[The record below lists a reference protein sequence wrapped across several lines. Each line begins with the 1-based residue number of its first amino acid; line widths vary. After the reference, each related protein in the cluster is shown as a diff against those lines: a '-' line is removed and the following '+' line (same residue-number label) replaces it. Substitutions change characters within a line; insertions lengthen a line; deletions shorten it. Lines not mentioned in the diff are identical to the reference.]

1 MRSTTITQ
9 TGVGSSAVCP
19 VDFRAQVFA
28 IGIGCVITGTVTYS
42 VQHTFDDIYDPTIIP
57 TWFTNAYAVNQS
69 ANIDTNYAFPIK
81 ALRVTVSA
89 GTGSVAMTVLQ
100 TSGQG

>member
-28 IGIGCVITGTVTYS
+28 IGIGCVVTGTVTYS
-42 VQHTFDDIYDPTIIP
+42 VQHTFSDIYDPTVTP
-57 TWFTNAYAVNQS
+57 VWFNNAYAVAQT
-69 ANIDTNYAFPIK
+69 ANIDTNYAFPVK
-81 ALRVTVSA
+81 ALRVTVTA
-89 GTGSVAMTVLQ
+89 GTGSVAMTVVQ
-100 TSGQG
+100 ASGQG